1 MKNLN
6 QALLLLK
13 NNKEVSEFLNDL
25 CTPAELKAMNE
36 RWAVAQ
42 LLYKDE
48 MSYREIASKLN
59 ASTTTIT
66 RVPAAAVSWAEELPE
81 ATQASAMRQS
91 IEQWTRQD
99 AEAQLLRYWLHC
111 LHNIH
116 QAKYAED
123 LISMPSPMAKHTEM
137 DLYNVC

>member
-13 NNKEVSEFLNDL
+13 NNKEVGEFLNDL

-59 ASTTTIT
+59 SSTTTIT
-66 RVPAAAVSWAEELPE
+66 RVARFLTNEPYKGYQKILKRINNE
-81 ATQASAMRQS
+81 
-91 IEQWTRQD
+91 
-99 AEAQLLRYWLHC
+99 
-111 LHNIH
+111 
-116 QAKYAED
+116 K
-123 LISMPSPMAKHTEM
+123 
-137 DLYNVC
+137 